1 MISGALYKNLQDLFG
16 GLSAVTFISVM
27 LGLMRIVVEFF
38 QPAYKY
44 PTYCGVALIAL
55 GIVVRMLGGGN
66 FIMLFYMV
74 SFCVTVLIG
83 VHMIMLAVHKKAWL
97 SHSLALKLRRS
108 MQDDGYSYLLGR
120 EGVATTDINGTGHM
134 SLDDVNFF
142 VSGDEFIE
150 KGCMV
155 RVVRVD
161 GESIKVVGIYEEE
174 D

>member
-1 MISGALYKNLQDLFG
+1 MICSRLYDDLSGLFG
-16 GLSAVTFISVM
+16 DMSIVTFMLLV
-27 LGLMRIVVEFF
+27 LGLMLIVVEFF
-38 QPAYKY
+38 QPSYRF
-44 PTYCGVALIAL
+44 PTYCGSVLIAL
-55 GIVVRMLGGGN
+55 GIIVRMLSGGTLL
-66 FIMLFYMV
+66 MLFYMV
-74 SFCVTVLIG
+74 FGCAAVLIAA
-83 VHMIMLAVHKKAWL
+83 HLIMLVTQKRPWL

>member
-1 MISGALYKNLQDLFG
+1 
-16 GLSAVTFISVM
+16 
-27 LGLMRIVVEFF
+27 
-38 QPAYKY
+38 
-44 PTYCGVALIAL
+44 
-55 GIVVRMLGGGN
+55 
-66 FIMLFYMV
+66 
-74 SFCVTVLIG
+74 
-83 VHMIMLAVHKKAWL
+83 
-97 SHSLALKLRRS
+97 